1 MEIHCNTLTSVH
13 RSTKKEHRNNY
24 FLIVQVIIN
33 GKTFLSC
40 WFSEGKAQGSDSS
53 SLQLRQCSRPNAKPS
68 AERKGLLGEAQDAP
82 LTSSWVSA
90 LVRLQIS
97 HPDSPDRTFST
108 SNGLCQL

>member
-40 WFSEGKAQGSDSS
+40 WFSGGKAQGSDSS
-53 SLQLRQCSRPNAKPS
+53 SLQLR
-68 AERKGLLGEAQDAP
+68 
-82 LTSSWVSA
+82 
-90 LVRLQIS
+90 
-97 HPDSPDRTFST
+97 
-108 SNGLCQL
+108 